1 VANTAVADTEVAAGT
16 EAAAGTAVVAGTEA
30 AADTAAA
37 VAGTPAADTVVV
49 VAGTGIRLLEKMAA
63 VVVRKSILL
72 WVSEGHQ
79 RMAVMAWRGPR
90 GTQTVAASKRAVVS
104 TSRSPRSQRQQW
116 QQRHHR
122 YRHVYPIQSVKI
134 KKNVSAEDAIHYEMG
149 SYLV

>member
-30 AADTAAA
+30 GTAAA

-79 RMAVMAWRGPR
+79 RMAVMAWQGPR
-90 GTQTVAASKRAVVS
+90 GTQTVAASKRAVVN
-104 TSRSPRSQRQQW
+104 TSRSPRSQPQQW

-122 YRHVYPIQSVKI
+122 YRHVYPIQSRVTYTKHRL
-134 KKNVSAEDAIHYEMG
+134 S
-149 SYLV
+149 